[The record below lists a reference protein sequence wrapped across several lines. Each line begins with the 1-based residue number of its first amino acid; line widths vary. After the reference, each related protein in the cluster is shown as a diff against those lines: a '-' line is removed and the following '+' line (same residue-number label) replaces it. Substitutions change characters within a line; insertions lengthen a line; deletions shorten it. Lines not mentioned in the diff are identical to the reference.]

1 VLLEQLWRH
10 LPTDRHKAISTTLA
24 QMIAKQIAATA
35 QDSLP
40 EKEESD
46 E

>member
-1 VLLEQLWRH
+1 VRLEQLWRH
-10 LPTDRHKAISTTLA
+10 LPTDRHQTIGTTLA
-24 QMIAKQIAATA
+24 QMIAKQIVAMT

>member
-1 VLLEQLWRH
+1 VRLEQLWRH

-24 QMIAKQIAATA
+24 QMIAKQITA
-35 QDSLP
+35 MAQTSPP